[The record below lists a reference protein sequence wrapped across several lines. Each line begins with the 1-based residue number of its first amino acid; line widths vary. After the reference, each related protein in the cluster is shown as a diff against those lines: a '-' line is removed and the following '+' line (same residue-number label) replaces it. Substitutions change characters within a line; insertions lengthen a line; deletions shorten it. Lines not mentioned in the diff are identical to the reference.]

1 MDYFMKKKELSLTE
15 KIAKLDQQ
23 KEQLIA
29 KRKDE
34 IFSIF
39 TSTASVT
46 IDNKLLL
53 GFLLFLCNPVNKDH
67 PLLKEFKE
75 LAIRTKSPSSK
86 KPTNS

>member
-1 MDYFMKKKELSLTE
+1 MKKKELSLTE

-23 KEQLIA
+23 KEQLLA

-39 TSTASVT
+39 TSTTNVS

-53 GFLLFLCNPVNKDH
+53 GFLLFLNNTANKDH
-67 PLLKEFKE
+67 PILKEFKE
-75 LAIRTKSPSSK
+75 LANRTKSPSSK
-86 KPTNS
+86 KSVNS

>member
-1 MDYFMKKKELSLTE
+1 MKKKELSLTE

-23 KEQLIA
+23 KEQLLA

-39 TSTASVT
+39 TATANVT

-53 GFLLFLCNPVNKDH
+53 GFLLFLSNTANKEH
-67 PLLKEFKE
+67 PILKEFKE

-86 KPTNS
+86 KSVNS

>member
-1 MDYFMKKKELSLTE
+1 MKKKELSLTE

-23 KEQLIA
+23 KEQLLA

-34 IFSIF
+34 IFALF
-39 TSTASVT
+39 TSTANVT

-53 GFLLFLCNPVNKDH
+53 GFLLFLSNPANKEH
-67 PLLKEFKE
+67 PILKEFKE

-86 KPTNS
+86 KPINS

>member
-1 MDYFMKKKELSLTE
+1 MKRKDLSLTE

-23 KEQLIA
+23 KAELLS

-39 TSTASVT
+39 ISTVNVT

-53 GFLLFLCNPVNKDH
+53 GFLLFLSNPINKDH
-67 PLLKEFKE
+67 SILKEFKE
-75 LAIRTKSPSSK
+75 LGNRTKSPSSQK
-86 KPTNS
+86 SVNS